1 MHDGVSPSIEAA
13 FRGWPPMERA
23 PEIHQ
28 FEGGP
33 YGSLRFAPVLQQV
46 AHLERIRDAPVLG
59 PSANVLRPADEGFCL
74 VHATMLHR
82 GRAAGLS
89 VYHGG
94 RLGPG
99 WRNWQTHGT

>member
-1 MHDGVSPSIEAA
+1 
-13 FRGWPPMERA
+13 MERA

-28 FEGGP
+28 FEGGL

-46 AHLERIRDAPVLG
+46 AHLQRIRDAPVLG
-59 PSANVLRPADEGFCL
+59 PPAHILRVADEGL
-74 VHATMLHR
+74 RLLHALMLHR
-82 GRAAGLS
+82 GRAEGLS

-94 RLGPG
+94 RLEPG